1 MCSDMSYKAIALVQS
16 NIKKYGYIVSIG
28 GFSKNAKR
36 YAKELN
42 VELIDRYRLA
52 EMYMEFI
59 EGLLITQYVL
69 SLPNN

>member
-1 MCSDMSYKAIALVQS
+1 MSYKAIALVQS
-16 NIKKYGYIVSIG
+16 NIEECRYIVSIG